1 MCGSCR
7 GKEGRLQH
15 QGGGGGGGGGGL
27 KTEVGLRSSIDRSVA
42 DPVKAVTGVKD
53 QEISLPLSHTLSLL
67 ILLQTFLWW
76 LMRCL
81 S

>member
-7 GKEGRLQH
+7 GNEGRLQH
-15 QGGGGGGGGGGL
+15 QGGGGGGGGGL

-53 QEISLPLSHTLSLL
+53 QEISLPLSHTHSLS
-67 ILLQTFLWW
+67 
-76 LMRCL
+76 
-81 S
+81 